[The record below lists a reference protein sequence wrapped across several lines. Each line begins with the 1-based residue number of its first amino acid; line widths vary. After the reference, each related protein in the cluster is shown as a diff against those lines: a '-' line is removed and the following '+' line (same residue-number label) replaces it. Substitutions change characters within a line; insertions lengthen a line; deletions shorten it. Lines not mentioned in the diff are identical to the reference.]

1 MNFFIVTK
9 GFWSPPQKKNCKY
22 ACMLSVEPVEGRG
35 SQQAGKRER
44 KKEKEKR
51 KIVKHTWAER
61 EDTTLTAKLTIY
73 VLSHL
78 LLDATKSHLVYGC
91 RVSSPSPFLVVS
103 SFCTICLFVYS
114 VLDATPFL
122 VVSSFCTRCDEVR
135 VVVASSFKFSVFG

>member
-1 MNFFIVTK
+1 M
-9 GFWSPPQKKNCKY
+9 Y

-78 LLDATKSHLVYGC
+78 LLDATSKNSKNEPPKTIVGLEIL
-91 RVSSPSPFLVVS
+91 PWQVVLI
-103 SFCTICLFVYS
+103 FF
-114 VLDATPFL
+114 F
-122 VVSSFCTRCDEVR
+122 
-135 VVVASSFKFSVFG
+135 